1 MPTRAID
8 KQLAETKTAFILY
21 MIFMLSFFL
30 RIPNRLTILG
40 MLRLDLLLVLAIFLT
55 VIKLKTDHTAEA
67 QIAKYI
73 KWLFISAVISL
84 PFVTWPG
91 TAIGQGIP
99 NLIKA
104 TIFFFFTYK
113 LVLNEHRLKIMVYL
127 FLFINTYRILEP
139 LVLHLT
145 TGYWGS
151 HTTYGEDQVDRL
163 SGGPYDIIGPNGL
176 AFVIATVIPF
186 YHYLFGTGGFRHKLI
201 YWAVLPPLLFTMA
214 LTLSRSGILA
224 IAIIY
229 AVVFLKSKMKLTLV
243 ALGLVGGLAFFSSL
257 NEVQQDR
264 YLSIFSPDTKSSKS
278 AEGRTASWANYF
290 DVGMRK
296 PIFGHGLGTSKEANY
311 NFAGWA
317 QPAHNLWLE
326 IFQELG
332 IVGLIIF
339 ILYAKEIYKGFKITN
354 AKVLENTDASI
365 FMQRCVPAMQVWL
378 AMNILF
384 SFASYGLVSYEWYLF
399 GGFSAALARL
409 STSSQNTE
417 KIL

>member
-1 MPTRAID
+1 MPTIALD
-8 KQLAETKTAFILY
+8 KQLADTKTAFALY
-21 MIFMLSFFL
+21 MVFMVSFFL
-30 RIPNRLTILG
+30 RIPNRLPIFG
-40 MLRLDLLLVLAIFLT
+40 ILRLDLLLVVFIFLT
-55 VIKLKTDHTAEA
+55 IVKLKTDHDAEA
-67 QIAKYI
+67 KIEKYI
-73 KWLFISAVISL
+73 KMLFICAVVSL

-127 FLFINTYRILEP
+127 FLCVNTYRILEP
-139 LVLHLT
+139 LMLHLT

-151 HTTYGEDQVDRL
+151 RTTYGWDQVDRL

-186 YHYLFGTGGFRHKLI
+186 YHYLFGTRSFKFKLV
-201 YWAVLPPLLFTMA
+201 YWALLPPFLITMA

-229 AVVFLKSKMKLTLV
+229 AVVFVKSKMKFTLV
-243 ALGLVGGLAFFSSL
+243 VLGIAGGLAFFSSL

-264 YLSIFSPDTKSSKS
+264 YLSIFSSDTKSSKS
-278 AEGRTASWANYF
+278 AEGRTASWANYYE
-290 DVGMRK
+290 VGMRK

-311 NFAGWA
+311 HFAGWA

-354 AKVLENTDASI
+354 AKVRENTDASI